1 MAAERPTCKTCPY
14 WAFFDPSTCEVV
26 EDIETASGDDLEDN
40 EGQCRRCPPAR
51 LVYNGFRNG
60 GRSVLRT
67 NEFPE
72 VFHYDWCGEHPDFP
86 AYLAALRADPAP
98 PPRTDSTPSG

>member
-14 WAFFDPSTCEVV
+14 WDQNAIVEIIDPQWSYSVTSS
-26 EDIETASGDDLEDN
+26 AYPF
-40 EGQCRRCPPAR
+40 GQKIAVTGVCKRHAITQ
-51 LVYNGFRNG
+51 GH
-60 GRSVLRT
+60 RT
-67 NEFPE
+67 SI
-72 VFHYDWCGEHPDFP
+72 DWCGEHPDFP